1 MKKIDPRFQKFAKK
15 KSNAAIK
22 EGFKQEKRKYKK
34 ERAEFFEQK
43 KKEAREKESTAPV
56 IVREKVVVEQMPLN
70 KYLAHGGVS
79 SRREAADLIKEG
91 NVKVNGSVVTEPGY
105 KMADG
110 DEVTVNGKKIF
121 ITKNLVYI
129 LVNKP
134 KDYITTTDDPQK
146 RKTVLDLI
154 KKATQERVYPVGRL
168 DRNTSGVLLITN
180 DGELAQKLTHP
191 SNQVRKIYAVTLNKP
206 LEKGDFDKILK
217 GVTLEDGPAYV
228 DVLAYSDANDRTQ
241 VGVEIHSGRNRIVR
255 RIFESQGYDVKNLDR
270 VMFAGLTKKNVERGK
285 YRFLTEKEVRNLK
298 YLGKDNK
305 KSGKDQPSVKSITPV
320 TTDNGAEAKAPS
332 KRLRKPFKKEGYAEK
347 PFKASGSSFK
357 KEGSSG
363 KAPLK
368 KTGKSFSNEA
378 HPGKSYEKTKS
389 TLKGGSTGAKAPAKK
404 GKPYKKEDQP
414 GRASGVGYKAASASG
429 RPARPRRGNNH

>member
-1 MKKIDPRFQKFAKK
+1 
-15 KSNAAIK
+15 
-22 EGFKQEKRKYKK
+22 
-34 ERAEFFEQK
+34 
-43 KKEAREKESTAPV
+43 V
-56 IVREKVVVEQMPLN
+56 IVREKVAVEQMPLN

-91 NVKVNGSVVTEPGY
+91 NVKVNGKVVTEPGY

-206 LEKGDFDKILK
+206 LEKGDFDRILK

-305 KSGKDQPSVKSITPV
+305 KAGKEQPPVKSANPTAG
-320 TTDNGAEAKAPS
+320 NGAEAEAPA
-332 KRLRKPFKKEGYAEK
+332 KRLRKPFKKE
-347 PFKASGSSFK
+347 
-357 KEGSSG
+357 
-363 KAPLK
+363 
-368 KTGKSFSNEA
+368 A
-378 HPGKSYEKTKS
+378 HPGKSYDNAKGS
-389 TLKGGSTGAKAPAKK
+389 LKGAGYATKAPAKK
-404 GKPYKKEDQP
+404 TGKPFKKDGQP
-414 GRASGVGYKAASASG
+414 GRTSGGGYKAASAPG
-429 RPARPRRGNNH
+429 KPARRRRNDNN